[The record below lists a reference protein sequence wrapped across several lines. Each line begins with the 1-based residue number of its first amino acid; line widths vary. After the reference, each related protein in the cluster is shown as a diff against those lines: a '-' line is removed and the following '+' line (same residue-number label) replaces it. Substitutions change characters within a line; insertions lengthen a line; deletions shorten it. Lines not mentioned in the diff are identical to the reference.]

1 MIDVTDSLSTRSTRL
16 RVDPESIEGSNTA
29 VFPRRNPFLGV
40 TATELDGRLA
50 MLPTA
55 RVFAVT
61 SGKGGVGKTNTVANL
76 AAALAR
82 RQKKVLLMDADLGLA
97 NLDLFLGVKPRYTLA
112 DFFAGHMSLAE
123 IIVSTPLGV
132 SLLPG
137 GSGIQEVTALTDAQ
151 KIAFI
156 TELDALTHDIDVVLV
171 DTGSGISDTVT
182 YFTTAAQEIIVVVT
196 PDPSSMTDAYALL
209 KVLASKHHEKRFW
222 VLANTVEGELGAR
235 RLYDTLSCTA
245 LRFLNISL
253 DFLGWVPWDQELRR
267 AASHGQIVSSN
278 STTSPSAQA
287 FSTIASRLLQQ
298 AANDCRVKGNMQF
311 FFRRVLGPR
320 REAS

>member
-1 MIDVTDSLSTRSTRL
+1 MIDTTDSLTTSMARADRSHL
-16 RVDPESIEGSNTA
+16 FAGAALAAAELES
-29 VFPRRNPFLGV
+29 
-40 TATELDGRLA
+40 RLA
-50 MLPTA
+50 TLPAA

-76 AAALAR
+76 AIALAR
-82 RQKKVLLMDADLGLA
+82 KDKKILLMDADLGLA

-112 DFFAGHMSLAE
+112 DFFAGNMSLAE
-123 IIVSTPLGV
+123 IIVPTPMGV

-137 GSGIQEVTALTDAQ
+137 GSGIQEVTTLSDAQ
-151 KIAFI
+151 KIAFV

-182 YFTTAAQEIIVVVT
+182 YFTTAAQEIIVIVT
-196 PDPSSMTDAYALL
+196 PDPSSTTDAYALL

-222 VLANTVEGELGAR
+222 VLANTVDGELAAR
-235 RLYDTLSCTA
+235 RLYDTLSRTA
-245 LRFLNISL
+245 LRNLNISL

-267 AASHGQIVSSN
+267 ASSHGQIVSAN
-278 STTSPSAQA
+278 SAGSPAARA
-287 FSTIASRLLQQ
+287 FSFIAHRLLEQ
-298 AANDCRVKGNMQF
+298 AAAENRVKGNLQF
-311 FFRRVLGPR
+311 FFRRVLGQR

>member
-1 MIDVTDSLSTRSTRL
+1 MIDSTDSLTTPMARAGRSHL
-16 RVDPESIEGSNTA
+16 FAGPALAAAELES
-29 VFPRRNPFLGV
+29 
-40 TATELDGRLA
+40 RLA
-50 MLPTA
+50 TLPAA

-76 AAALAR
+76 AIALAR
-82 RQKKVLLMDADLGLA
+82 KQKKVLLMDADLGLA

-123 IIVSTPLGV
+123 IIVPTPLGV

-137 GSGIQEVTALTDAQ
+137 GSGIQEVTTLSDAQ
-151 KIAFI
+151 KIAFV

-222 VLANTVEGELGAR
+222 VLANTVDGELSAR
-235 RLYDTLSCTA
+235 RLYDTLSRTA
-245 LRFLNISL
+245 LRYLNISL

-267 AASHGQIVSSN
+267 ASSHGQILSAN
-278 STTSPSAQA
+278 SADSPAARA
-287 FSTIASRLLQQ
+287 FSTIAHRLLEQ
-298 AANDCRVKGNMQF
+298 AAAESRVKGNLQF
-311 FFRRVLGPR
+311 FFRRVLGQR

>member
-1 MIDVTDSLSTRSTRL
+1 MIDQPDVLPITQERSRFFFEAIGGSTEPSL
-16 RVDPESIEGSNTA
+16 DY
-29 VFPRRNPFLGV
+29 
-40 TATELDGRLA
+40 RLA
-50 MLPTA
+50 TLPPA

-82 RQKKVLLMDADLGLA
+82 QQKRVLVMDADLGLA

-112 DFFAGHMSLAE
+112 DFFAGNMALAD
-123 IIVSTPLGV
+123 IIVTTPLGV

-137 GSGIQEVTALTDAQ
+137 GSGIQEVTELSDEQ
-151 KIAFI
+151 KIAFV
-156 TELDALTHDIDVVLV
+156 TELDALTQDIDVVLV

-209 KVLASKHHEKRFW
+209 NVLASKHHEKRFW
-222 VLANTVEGELGAR
+222 VLANTVDGEAAAR
-235 RLYDTLSCTA
+235 RLYDTLSRTA
-245 LRFLNISL
+245 LNSLNISL

-267 AASHGQIVSSN
+267 AVSQGQLVSSN
-278 STTSPSAQA
+278 SAGSPSAQA
-287 FSTIASRLLQQ
+287 FAAIAGRLLKQ
-298 AANDCRVKGNMQF
+298 AAEESRVKGNLQF
-311 FFRRVLGPR
+311 FFRRVLGQR
-320 REAS
+320 REPN

>member
-1 MIDVTDSLSTRSTRL
+1 MARAGRNTLCPSPALAAAELETRLST
-16 RVDPESIEGSNTA
+16 
-29 VFPRRNPFLGV
+29 
-40 TATELDGRLA
+40 
-50 MLPTA
+50 LPAA

-61 SGKGGVGKTNTVANL
+61 SGKGGVGKTNTVANI
-76 AAALAR
+76 AVALAR
-82 RQKKVLLMDADLGLA
+82 TQKKVLLMDADLGLA

-112 DFFAGHMSLAE
+112 DFFAGNMSLAE
-123 IIVSTPLGV
+123 IIVTTPMGV

-137 GSGIQEVTALTDAQ
+137 GSGVQEVTTLSDEQ
-151 KIAFI
+151 KIAFV

-222 VLANTVEGELGAR
+222 VLANTVDGELAAR
-235 RLYDTLSCTA
+235 RLYDTLSRTA
-245 LRFLNISL
+245 LRYLNISL

-267 AASHGQIVSSN
+267 ASSRGQLVSTDSAGA
-278 STTSPSAQA
+278 PSARA
-287 FSTIASRLLQQ
+287 FSTIAARLLQH
-298 AANDCRVKGNMQF
+298 AATESRVKGNLQF
-311 FFRRVLGPR
+311 FFRRVLGQR